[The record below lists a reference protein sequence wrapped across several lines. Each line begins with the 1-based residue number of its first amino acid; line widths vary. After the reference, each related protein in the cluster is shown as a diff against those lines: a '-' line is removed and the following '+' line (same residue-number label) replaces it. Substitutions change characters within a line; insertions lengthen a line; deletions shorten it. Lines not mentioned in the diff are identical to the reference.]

1 MSNLIRWDPFERGV
15 SLRDAMNQ
23 LFDENLME
31 NFTRVR
37 PFAGNG
43 ARTLA
48 LDVRETDDELIVE
61 GSLPGFEPED
71 VDISVAG
78 NILTIKGEHEQEK
91 EEERGRYHY
100 RERRYGACHRT
111 IALPTEVDTARSEA
125 SFKNGVLTLTL
136 PKVEETK
143 AKHIEVKA

>member
-1 MSNLIRWDPFERGV
+1 MSNLIRWDPFERV
-15 SLRDAMNQ
+15 VPMREAMNQ
-23 LFDENLME
+23 LFDESLME
-31 NFTRVR
+31 NFIRVR

-61 GSLPGFEPED
+61 GSLPGIEPEN
-71 VDISVAG
+71 VDISVSG
-78 NILTIKGEHEQEK
+78 NVLTIKGEYDQEK
-91 EEERGRYHY
+91 DKESGRYHY
-100 RERRYGACHRT
+100 RERRYGAYQRT
-111 IALPTEVDTARSEA
+111 IALPMEVDTSRSLA

-143 AKHIEVKA
+143 VKHIEVKT